1 LRIDQKPNERD
12 RDMNSLTG
20 NKVTFKEI
28 ERSFFE
34 IGCEVAKILM
44 KEFLER
50 LDKDLCKNRNKAEL
64 RHKGT
69 RKTSI
74 KTLMGEV
81 PLSRVLYKRF
91 KDDGSTEYVFLLDEE
106 LGLDTIGLISPNL
119 VEKVLEHS
127 CEMSYREVSKAVSD
141 FTNQSISH
149 QGVWNIIQAVGEKQ
163 EEAEKCMVES
173 FKSNKLPGGSREV
186 PVLFEE
192 ADGLWLSMQGK
203 SREKSSKGKKE
214 LKIGVIYEGWEK
226 RYPSSKEYKTVEKSA
241 FAGYMKPDEFK
252 SLRDAVVAKKYNVDE
267 IVYRVLNGDGAAWIR
282 NGHDSEMDI
291 FQLDRYHLAKSIIRN
306 VYDKQARRHILRWL
320 KSGEIEKAL
329 NKIDSLKYECGG
341 LESEVKKL
349 TNLEDYIKSNIDG
362 IVVYK
367 DRKNVTLPNAP
378 EGMEYR
384 TLGTMER
391 NVNIF
396 AKRMKGGKSWSEK
409 GANNL
414 SKIIALKMEKGFK
427 DKISALISGKL
438 SERLTERFVETIS
451 STQAA
456 VKKTVKKSLYPI
468 HQGQIPFSNCKV
480 TNSRKAIRSMFD
492 LKVFSEMIYR

>member
-1 LRIDQKPNERD
+1 
-12 RDMNSLTG
+12 MNSLTG
-20 NKVTFKEI
+20 NTITFKEI
-28 ERSFFE
+28 ERIFFE
-34 IGCEVAKILM
+34 IGCEVAKTLM
-44 KEFLER
+44 VEFLAR
-50 LDKDLCKNRNKAEL
+50 LDEELCKNRNKAEL

-69 RKTSI
+69 RKSTI
-74 KTLMGEV
+74 KTLMGEM
-81 PLSRVLYKRF
+81 PLNRVLYKRF
-91 KDDGSTEYVFLLDEE
+91 KDDGSTEYVFLLDKE

-119 VEKVLEHS
+119 VEKIVEHS
-127 CEMSYREVSKAVSD
+127 CEMSYREVSQAVSD

-149 QGVWNIIQAVGEKQ
+149 QGVWNIIQAIGEKQ
-163 EEAEKCMVES
+163 EEAEKVLIES
-173 FKSNKLPGGSREV
+173 YKENKLSGDREV
-186 PVLFEE
+186 PILFEE
-192 ADGLWLSMQGK
+192 VDGLWLSMQGK

-214 LKIGVIYEGWEK
+214 LKVGVIYEGWEK
-226 RYPSSKEYKTVEKSA
+226 RYPSSKEYKTVEKQA
-241 FAGYMKPDEFK
+241 FAGYMEPEEFK
-252 SLRDAVVAKKYNVDE
+252 ILRDAAVAKKYNVDE

-282 NGHDSEMDI
+282 NGHDLDMDI
-291 FQLDRYHLAKSIIRN
+291 FQLDPYHLAKSVIRN

-320 KSGEIEKAL
+320 KNGEIEKAL

-349 TNLEDYIKSNIDG
+349 TSLENYIKSNIDG

-367 DRKNVTLPNAP
+367 DRKNIILPNAP

-384 TLGTMER
+384 TLGTIER

-414 SKIIALKMEKGFK
+414 AKIIALKMEKGFK
-427 DKISALISGKL
+427 DKISALISGQL
-438 SERLTERFVETIS
+438 SERLRERFVDTIS

-468 HQGQIPFSNCKV
+468 HQGQIPFSNCKT
-480 TNSRKAIRSMFD
+480 TNGRKAIRSMFD
-492 LKVFSEMIYR
+492 LKVFSEMVYR

>member
-1 LRIDQKPNERD
+1 
-12 RDMNSLTG
+12 MNSLTG

-149 QGVWNIIQAVGEKQ
+149 QGVWNIVQAVGEKQ

-173 FKSNKLPGGSREV
+173 FKSNKLSGGSREV
-186 PVLFEE
+186 AVLFEE
-192 ADGLWLSMQGK
+192 ADGLWLSIQGK

-226 RYPSSKEYKTVEKSA
+226 RYPTSKEYKTVEKSA

-456 VKKTVKKSLYPI
+456 VKKIVKKSLYPI

>member
-1 LRIDQKPNERD
+1 
-12 RDMNSLTG
+12 MNSLTG

-149 QGVWNIIQAVGEKQ
+149 QGVWNIVQAVGEKQ

-173 FKSNKLPGGSREV
+173 FKSNKLSGGSREV

-192 ADGLWLSMQGK
+192 ADGLWLSIQGK

-456 VKKTVKKSLYPI
+456 VKKIVKKSLYPI

>member
-1 LRIDQKPNERD
+1 
-12 RDMNSLTG
+12 MNSLTG
-20 NKVTFKEI
+20 NTITFKEI
-28 ERSFFE
+28 ERIFFE
-34 IGCEVAKILM
+34 IGCEVAKTLM
-44 KEFLER
+44 VEFLAR
-50 LDKDLCKNRNKAEL
+50 LDEELCKNRNKAEL

-69 RKTSI
+69 RKSTI
-74 KTLMGEV
+74 KTLMGEM
-81 PLSRVLYKRF
+81 PLNRVLYKRF
-91 KDDGSTEYVFLLDEE
+91 KDDGSTEYVFLLDKE

-119 VEKVLEHS
+119 VEKIVEHS
-127 CEMSYREVSKAVSD
+127 CEMSYREVSQAVSD

-149 QGVWNIIQAVGEKQ
+149 QGVWNIIQAIGEKQ
-163 EEAEKCMVES
+163 EEAEKRLI
-173 FKSNKLPGGSREV
+173 KSYKENKLSGDREV
-186 PVLFEE
+186 PILFEE

-214 LKIGVIYEGWEK
+214 LKVGVIYEGWEK
-226 RYPSSKEYKTVEKSA
+226 RYPSSKEYKTVEKQA
-241 FAGYMKPDEFK
+241 FAGYMEPEEFK
-252 SLRDAVVAKKYNVDE
+252 ILRDAAVAKKYNVDE

-282 NGHDSEMDI
+282 NGHDLDMDI
-291 FQLDRYHLAKSIIRN
+291 FQLDPYHLAKSVIRN

-320 KSGEIEKAL
+320 KNGEIEKAL

-349 TNLEDYIKSNIDG
+349 TSLENYIKSNIDG

-367 DRKNVTLPNAP
+367 DRKNIILPNAP

-384 TLGTMER
+384 TLGTIER

-414 SKIIALKMEKGFK
+414 AKIIALKMEKGFK
-427 DKISALISGKL
+427 DKISALISGQL

-468 HQGQIPFSNCKV
+468 HQGQIPFSNCKT
-480 TNSRKAIRSMFD
+480 TNGRKAIRSMFD
-492 LKVFSEMIYR
+492 LKVFSEMVYR